1 MVDGDES
8 ATVTSFPAD
17 IEENLHQREKRM
29 KLSGSAM
36 KHIATAFAVFALA
49 ASCGTIVH
57 HDLTLTFDDS
67 GERVTVAA
75 ATSIPTTKDSK
86 DRARD
91 DRLRDDILAG
101 RDEWS
106 LRFANANPESYRVV
120 LDRAHGELIRAERS
134 ARIDTADLQKVFFD
148 VAVSA
153 VVTRGDGWA
162 ELAIYPGTSTRA
174 TRPQR
179 DDAEKKL
186 RAYSERAVRYFAAVR
201 TMYGYMNE
209 NPRRAKEI
217 FGALFRDEDDGQP
230 LLITAE
236 EHDLVINL
244 RRALNE
250 ITEDDSTEQL
260 EAEADLVYN
269 PLPARI
275 VVHVPGEP
283 LVVEGFAAGKDRELV
298 AEPPSLLE
306 AVASLE
312 GRWVTPDP
320 LAFATR
326 PDAGNDPASEAAL
339 IAAMP
344 RRTSAVVG
352 TIEVGEA
359 ILQKL
364 RPAPRYRVR
373 WITKPVG

>member
-1 MVDGDES
+1 MRR
-8 ATVTSFPAD
+8 T
-17 IEENLHQREKRM
+17 L
-29 KLSGSAM
+29 
-36 KHIATAFAVFALA
+36 FAAVVFAFA
-49 ASCGTIVH
+49 ASCANIVH

-67 GERVTVAA
+67 GEHVTVAA
-75 ATSIPTTKDSK
+75 ATVIPTSKDSR
-86 DRARD
+86 DHARE

-106 LRFANANPESYRVV
+106 LRFANANPESYRVM
-120 LDRAHGELIRAERS
+120 LDRARGELIRAERI

-201 TMYGYMNE
+201 SLYDYMNE
-209 NPRRAKEI
+209 HPPRAAEL
-217 FGALFRDEDDGQP
+217 FAALFRDDDDPQP
-230 LLITAE
+230 SLISDQ
-236 EHDLVINL
+236 EHDLI
-244 RRALNE
+244 ALLKKAVTGL
-250 ITEDDSTEQL
+250 TEDENTELL

-275 VVHVPGEP
+275 VVRVPGAP
-283 LVVEGFAAGKDRELV
+283 LVVEGFARGKEGELV

-320 LAFATR
+320 LAFSTR
-326 PDAGNDPASEAAL
+326 PGGGGDPQNEAAL

-344 RRTSAVVG
+344 RRTTAVIG
-352 TIEVGEA
+352 AIEVGDA
-359 ILQKL
+359 LIQKL

-373 WITKPVG
+373 WLTKAPSN

>member
-1 MVDGDES
+1 MRR
-8 ATVTSFPAD
+8 ATF
-17 IEENLHQREKRM
+17 
-29 KLSGSAM
+29 
-36 KHIATAFAVFALA
+36 TAIVFLFA
-49 ASCGTIVH
+49 ASCANIVH
-57 HDLTLTFDDS
+57 HDLILTFDET
-67 GERVTVAA
+67 GEHVTVAA
-75 ATSIPTTKDSK
+75 ATSIPTTKDSR

-120 LDRAHGELIRAERS
+120 LDRARGELIRAERS
-134 ARIDTADLQKVFFD
+134 ARIDNADLQKIFYD

-174 TRPQR
+174 TRAQR

-186 RAYSERAVRYFAAVR
+186 RAYSERAVQYFSAVR
-201 TMYGYMNE
+201 ALYDYMNE
-209 NPRRAKEI
+209 HQPRAAQL
-217 FGALFRDEDDGQP
+217 FSAMFRDDDDPHQP
-230 LLITAE
+230 LLTAE
-236 EHDLVINL
+236 EHDLLDAV
-244 RRALNE
+244 RRGVNGL
-250 ITEDDSTEQL
+250 TEDKDTEQL

-275 VVHVPGEP
+275 VARVPGEP
-283 LVVEGFAAGKDRELV
+283 LVVEGFARGKDGDLV
-298 AEPPSLLE
+298 AEPPTLIE
-306 AVASLE
+306 AIAALE

-320 LAFATR
+320 LAFSIR
-326 PDAGNDPASEAAL
+326 PNGGGDPDKEAAL

-344 RRTSAVVG
+344 RHTTAVVG
-352 TIEVGEA
+352 AIEVGDSL
-359 ILQKL
+359 IQKL

-373 WITKPVG
+373 WMTKASKEWAPGCGVPGAPVCR

>member
-1 MVDGDES
+1 MRRVL
-8 ATVTSFPAD
+8 F
-17 IEENLHQREKRM
+17 
-29 KLSGSAM
+29 
-36 KHIATAFAVFALA
+36 TAVVFLFA
-49 ASCGTIVH
+49 ASCANIVH
-57 HDLTLTFDDS
+57 HDLTLTFDES
-67 GERVTVAA
+67 GEHVTIAA
-75 ATSIPTTKDSK
+75 ATSIPTTKDSH

-120 LDRAHGELIRAERS
+120 LDRARGELIRAERS
-134 ARIDTADLQKVFFD
+134 ARIDNTDLQKVFFD

-186 RAYSERAVRYFAAVR
+186 RAYSERAVRYFSAVR
-201 TMYGYMNE
+201 TMYDYMNE
-209 NPRRAKEI
+209 HQLRAAEI
-217 FGALFRDEDDGQP
+217 FSALFRDENDP
-230 LLITAE
+230 RPSLLTDE
-236 EHDLVINL
+236 EHDLVTAV
-244 RRALNE
+244 RRGVDGL
-250 ITEDDSTEQL
+250 TENDDTEQL

-269 PLPARI
+269 PMPARI
-275 VVHVPGEP
+275 VVRVPNEP
-283 LVVEGFAAGKDRELV
+283 LLVEGFTRGKDGELV
-298 AEPPSLLE
+298 AESPSLIE
-306 AVASLE
+306 AIAALE

-320 LAFATR
+320 LAFSIR
-326 PDAGNDPASEAAL
+326 PGGGGDNDKEAAL

-344 RRTSAVVG
+344 RHATAVVG
-352 TIEVGEA
+352 AIEVGDA
-359 ILQKL
+359 LIQKL

-373 WITKPVG
+373 WMTKSER

>member
-1 MVDGDES
+1 MRRIIL
-8 ATVTSFPAD
+8 AA
-17 IEENLHQREKRM
+17 
-29 KLSGSAM
+29 
-36 KHIATAFAVFALA
+36 AVFAFA
-49 ASCGTIVH
+49 ASCGTIVR
-57 HDLTLTFDDS
+57 HDLTLTFDDN

-91 DRLRDDILAG
+91 DHLREDILAG

-106 LRFANANPESYRVV
+106 MRFANANPESYRVV

-134 ARIDTADLQKVFFD
+134 ARIDSADLQKIFFD

-153 VVTRGDGWA
+153 VVTRGDGWI

-179 DDAEKKL
+179 DSAEKKL
-186 RAYSERAVRYFAAVR
+186 RAYSERAVRYFAAIR
-201 TMYGYMNE
+201 SLYDYMNE
-209 NPRRAKEI
+209 QPQRATEI
-217 FGALFRDEDDGQP
+217 FAALFRDEDDGQP
-230 LLITAE
+230 VLITAE

-244 RRALNE
+244 RKALNAL
-250 ITEDDSTEQL
+250 TEGDDTEQL
-260 EAEADLVYN
+260 EAEADVAYN

-283 LVVEGFAAGKDRELV
+283 LLVEGFAIGKNHELV

-320 LAFATR
+320 LAFSMR
-326 PDAGNDPASEAAL
+326 RDAGNDPASEAAL

-352 TIEVGEA
+352 AIEVSDA
-359 ILQKL
+359 IVQKL

-373 WITKPVG
+373 WIAKLVR

>member
-1 MVDGDES
+1 MRRVVL
-8 ATVTSFPAD
+8 AA
-17 IEENLHQREKRM
+17 
-29 KLSGSAM
+29 
-36 KHIATAFAVFALA
+36 AVFAFA
-49 ASCGTIVH
+49 ASCGTVVH
-57 HDLTLTFDDS
+57 HDLMLTFDES

-75 ATSIPTTKDSK
+75 ATSIPTSKDSK

-91 DRLRDDILAG
+91 DRLREDILAG

-106 LRFANANPESYRVV
+106 LRFANANPESYRVI
-120 LDRAHGELIRAERS
+120 LDRARGELIRAERS

-148 VAVSA
+148 VSVSA

-186 RAYSERAVRYFAAVR
+186 RAYSERAVRYFAALR
-201 TMYGYMNE
+201 SMYGYMNE
-209 NPRRAKEI
+209 HGPQAAEI
-217 FGALFRDEDDGQP
+217 FTALFRDEDDGQP
-230 LLITAE
+230 SLITDE
-236 EHDLVINL
+236 EHDLVIAL
-244 RRALNE
+244 RKALNAL
-250 ITEDDSTEQL
+250 TEDDDVEQL

-275 VVHVPGEP
+275 VVRVPGEP
-283 LVVEGFAAGKDRELV
+283 LIVEGFAVGRDKELV

-306 AVASLE
+306 AIASLE

-320 LAFATR
+320 LAFSMR
-326 PDAGNDPASEAAL
+326 PGGGGDPASEAAL

-344 RRTSAVVG
+344 RRAAVVVG
-352 TIEVGEA
+352 AIEVGDA
-359 ILQKL
+359 IVEKL

-373 WITKPVG
+373 WMTKRVRGEG

>member
-1 MVDGDES
+1 VRRIFL
-8 ATVTSFPAD
+8 AA
-17 IEENLHQREKRM
+17 
-29 KLSGSAM
+29 
-36 KHIATAFAVFALA
+36 AVFAFA

-57 HDLTLTFDDS
+57 HDLTLTFDDDP
-67 GERVTVAA
+67 ERVTVAA

-91 DRLRDDILAG
+91 DHLREDILAG

-106 LRFANANPESYRVV
+106 MRFANANPESYRVI
-120 LDRAHGELIRAERS
+120 LDRARGELIRAERS
-134 ARIDTADLQKVFFD
+134 ARIDSADLQKVFFD
-148 VAVSA
+148 VSVSA

-201 TMYGYMNE
+201 TMYDYMNE
-209 NPRRAKEI
+209 HSARAKEI
-217 FGALFRDEDDGQP
+217 FAALFRDEDDGEP
-230 LLITAE
+230 MLITAE

-244 RRALNE
+244 RKALNAL
-250 ITEDDSTEQL
+250 TKDDDTEQL

-283 LVVEGFAAGKDRELV
+283 VAVEGFASGKDHELV
-298 AEPPSLLE
+298 AEPPSLLQ

-344 RRTSAVVG
+344 RRTSVVVG
-352 TIEVGEA
+352 AIEVSDA
-359 ILQKL
+359 IVQKL

-373 WITKPVG
+373 WIVKR

>member
-1 MVDGDES
+1 MRRIVL
-8 ATVTSFPAD
+8 AAV
-17 IEENLHQREKRM
+17 
-29 KLSGSAM
+29 
-36 KHIATAFAVFALA
+36 VFAFA

-57 HDLTLTFDDS
+57 HDLTLTFDDNA
-67 GERVTVAA
+67 ERVTVAA

-91 DRLRDDILAG
+91 DHLREDILAG

-106 LRFANANPESYRVV
+106 MRFANANPESYRVV

-134 ARIDTADLQKVFFD
+134 ARIDSADLQKIFFD

-153 VVTRGDGWA
+153 VVTRGDGWI

-179 DDAEKKL
+179 DSAEKKL
-186 RAYSERAVRYFAAVR
+186 RAYSERAVRYFAAIR

-209 NPRRAKEI
+209 HSPRAAEI
-217 FGALFRDEDDGQP
+217 FAALFRDEDDGQP
-230 LLITAE
+230 VLITAE
-236 EHDLVINL
+236 EHDLVLNL
-244 RRALNE
+244 RKALNAL
-250 ITEDDSTEQL
+250 TEDDDTEQL

-275 VVHVPGEP
+275 VVHIPGEP
-283 LVVEGFAAGKDRELV
+283 LLVEGFAVGKDHELI

-320 LAFATR
+320 LAFSMR
-326 PDAGNDPASEAAL
+326 PDAGNDPASEAEI
-339 IAAMP
+339 IASMP

-352 TIEVGEA
+352 AIEVSDA
-359 ILQKL
+359 IVQKL

-373 WITKPVG
+373 WILKRQE